1 MKKLLLAIV
10 ACFALSACGPHA
22 PSQSPTEL
30 TVKSEV
36 VAIQALQQVP
46 QAALS
51 AYKAGLINATQ
62 WTQVAEV
69 YNKTIDAMFVVNDI
83 TAALVK
89 AGGNPGSDANYQTA
103 AATLAASW
111 GDLLQLLQSF
121 NINLKGV
128 VQ

>member
-1 MKKLLLAIV
+1 MIKYILAILV
-10 ACFALSACGPHA
+10 CFSLAACGPHA

-46 QAALS
+46 QSALA

-62 WTQVAEV
+62 WAQIAEV

-89 AGGNPGSDANYQTA
+89 AGGNPGSDANYQAA

-111 GDLLQLLQSF
+111 GDLLQLLRSF